1 MMQDKSRIKTY
12 LRLLSYMRPYLPAFL
27 ISVLGYILFACTMPA
42 FAKLIELFVEGLQQ
56 SDDRYLYYIP
66 MLAVGIAVFRGGGFY
81 LGNYFIAKVSL
92 GVMHDLRMDLFNRL
106 LDLPTHYLA
115 NNNSG
120 HLISRITYNVT
131 LVATAATD
139 SVKTV
144 IREGLTV
151 LFLLIYLLWSNWK
164 LTMILLVVMVIMAI
178 IISHVGEHLR
188 RLSHKIQD
196 AMGYLTH
203 VTSES
208 IHGNQVVRSY
218 GGEEYEKERFSNAS
232 RDNSRQNAKLARIN
246 AINTPVLQFLVL
258 TSVAVVMYLVLQMR
272 ATGTVA
278 ELVAYVMA
286 ASMMPKPIRQ
296 LGEVYGNIQQG
307 IAACENI
314 FEQIDEEA
322 EEDLGSISKV
332 RAEGRISF
340 KNLEFS
346 YPGSKRKIL
355 DGIDLEIEPG
365 ETVAFVGCSGS
376 GKTTITSLLLRFYN
390 PTAGVIMLD
399 DIPIQDYQI
408 RNLRQQIALVSQDT
422 TLFND
427 TVACNIAYGSLNQKD
442 EDYIIKAAE
451 AAHAMEFIRDMKDG
465 LQTVIGE
472 DGVLLSGGQRQRLA
486 IARAFLKDAPILIL
500 DEATS
505 ALDAESESK
514 IQDAIKTLASGRTT
528 LIVAHRLSTIEGA
541 DKIMALKDGQIV
553 EGGSHEELLALEGEY
568 ASLYQNQFETSKA
581 KGDRRF
587 Q

>member
-1 MMQDKSRIKTY
+1 MQDKGRIKTY
-12 LRLLSYMRPYLPAFL
+12 LRLLSYVRPYLSAFL

-42 FAKLIELFVEGLQQ
+42 FAKLIELFVDGLQQ

-66 MLAVGIAVFRGGGFY
+66 LLAVAIAVFRGGGFY

-92 GVMHDLRMDLFNRL
+92 GVMHDLRIDLFNRL
-106 LDLPTHYLA
+106 LDLPIHYLA

-131 LVATAATD
+131 LVTIAATD

-144 IREGLTV
+144 IREGLTIIF
-151 LFLLIYLLWSNWK
+151 LFIYLLWSNWK
-164 LTMILLVVMVIMAI
+164 LTMILLVVMVIMAAI
-178 IISHVGEHLR
+178 ITHVGEHLR
-188 RLSHKIQD
+188 KLSHKIQD
-196 AMGYLTH
+196 AMGHLTH

-218 GGEEYEKERFSNAS
+218 GGEEYERGRFSNAS
-232 RDNSRQNAKLARIN
+232 RNNSCQNIKLAMIN

-258 TSVAVVMYLVLQMR
+258 TSVAVVMFLVLQMR
-272 ATGTVA
+272 TTGTVA
-278 ELVAYVMA
+278 ELVAFVMA

-314 FEQIDEEA
+314 FEQIDEKA
-322 EEDLGSISKV
+322 EEDLGTIKKERV
-332 RAEGRISF
+332 EGRISF

-355 DGIDLEIEPG
+355 HRIDFEIEPG

-390 PTAGVIMLD
+390 PTAGVIMVD
-399 DIPIQDYQI
+399 NIPIHDYQM

-427 TVACNIAYGSLNQKD
+427 TVARNIAYGILNQKG
-442 EDYIIKAAE
+442 EDQIIQAAE

-505 ALDAESESK
+505 ALDAESERS
-514 IQDAIKTLASGRTT
+514 IQDALKTLSRGRTT

-541 DKIMALKDGQIV
+541 DKVMVLKDGGIV
-553 EGGSHEELLALEGEY
+553 ESGRHEELLALGGEY
-568 ASLYQNQFETSKA
+568 TSLYQSQFETSKPQGN
-581 KGDRRF
+581 K
-587 Q
+587 